1 MMLRIALAG
10 ALMLASV
17 GAYAQFNKCGRGFCP
32 GGINGPGV
40 TTPGGSIP
48 VAPCV
53 PGGPTGQMDF
63 SLCSNIAIT
72 AAAMP

>member
-1 MMLRIALAG
+1 MLRIALAG
-10 ALMLASV
+10 ALTLASV

-48 VAPCV
+48 AVPCV
-53 PGGPTGQMDF
+53 PGAATGEMDF
-63 SLCSNIAIT
+63 SKCSNIAIT
-72 AAAMP
+72 AALW

>member
-1 MMLRIALAG
+1 MLRIALAG

-48 VAPCV
+48 AAPCA

>member
-1 MMLRIALAG
+1 VLRIALAA

-40 TTPGGSIP
+40 TTPGGSITPP
-48 VAPCV
+48 VGCAS
-53 PGGPTGQMDF
+53 TGIFDLNNVCNDVYF
-63 SLCSNIAIT
+63 IGALK
-72 AAAMP
+72 

>member
-1 MMLRIALAG
+1 MLRIALAG

-48 VAPCV
+48 AVPCV
-53 PGGPTGQMDF
+53 PGAATGEMDF
-63 SLCSNIAIT
+63 SKCSNIAIT
-72 AAAMP
+72 AALW

>member
-1 MMLRIALAG
+1 MLRIALAG

-40 TTPGGSIP
+40 TTPGG
-48 VAPCV
+48 
-53 PGGPTGQMDF
+53 
-63 SLCSNIAIT
+63 AIT
-72 AAAMP
+72 PPSGCASTGVFDLNNVCNDVYFIGALK